1 MLCLFCF
8 QNKHTVKQKIKVAIV
23 FGGRSTEHAISLL
36 SAQNVLGALDR
47 KKFDPVLIGIDKK
60 GQWHFNEESMSL
72 LNASDANSISM
83 TNLDNPVLLSQN
95 TDQKTLTSVQTSEV
109 VSTVDVL
116 FPVLHGTYGEDGSIQ
131 GLAKLA
137 NIPVVGCGVLGS
149 AIGMDKDIMKRIL
162 RDDNIEVA
170 KWVTVKHTS
179 EGINYK
185 DIVNTLGSELF
196 IKPANLGSSVGVTY
210 SEDEDSFF
218 KGLNEA
224 LKFDPKVIV
233 EEKITGREIECAV
246 LGNENPKASV
256 PGEIIPKDGFYSFE
270 SKYLD
275 ESGAKLQIPADLTE
289 SQVRNVQTLALDTFK
304 LLECSGMSRID
315 MFMKDDDS
323 LIINEINTI
332 PGFTNI
338 SMYPK
343 LWEYSGLPQKDL
355 ITKLIEL
362 AIEAHQKHNKLILT

>member
-8 QNKHTVKQKIKVAIV
+8 QNKQTVKEKIKVAIV

-36 SAQNVLGALDR
+36 SAQNVLGSLD
-47 KKFDPVLIGIDKK
+47 KDIYEPVLIGIDKK
-60 GQWHFNEESMSL
+60 GQWHYNEKSMSL
-72 LNASDANSISM
+72 LNAQDANSISM
-83 TNLDNPVLLSQN
+83 TEMDNPVLLSQN
-95 TDQKTLTSVQTSEV
+95 TNQRTLTSVNTKETISRI
-109 VSTVDVL
+109 DVI

-137 NIPVVGCGVLGS
+137 NIPVVGCGILGS

-162 RDDNIEVA
+162 RDDNIGVA
-170 KWVTVKHTS
+170 KWVTIKHTS
-179 EGINYK
+179 EGVIYQ
-185 DIVNTLGSELF
+185 DIVDTLGTELF
-196 IKPANLGSSVGVTY
+196 IKPANLGSSVGI
-210 SEDEDSFF
+210 SLSNDEESFF
-218 KGLNEA
+218 KGLEVA
-224 LKFDPKVIV
+224 LQFDSKVII
-233 EEKITGREIECAV
+233 EEKIIGREIECAV
-246 LGNENPKASV
+246 LGNEFPKASI

-289 SQVRNVQTLALDTFK
+289 NQIQRVQSLALETFK
-304 LLECSGMSRID
+304 ILECSGMSRID
-315 MFMKDDDS
+315 MFLKEDDS

-343 LWEYSGLPQKDL
+343 LWEYSGLPQKEL
-355 ITKLIEL
+355 ISKLIDL
-362 AIEAHQKHNKLILT
+362 AIEAHNKQNKLKLT